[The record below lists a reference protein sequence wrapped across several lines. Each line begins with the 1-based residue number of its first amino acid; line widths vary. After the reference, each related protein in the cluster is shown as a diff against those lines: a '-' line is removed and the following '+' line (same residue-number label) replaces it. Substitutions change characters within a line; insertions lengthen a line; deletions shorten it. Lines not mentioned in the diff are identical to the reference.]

1 MDMPISRHT
10 LIAALLIAAP
20 ITINAQP
27 PFVASQREQG
37 FTDRDVRARRAP
49 IACAMAARSVRDWG
63 WGIGTPDPSATPLAS
78 IVSAVNYQ
86 LRANAGQLGA
96 EDLGKL
102 KTALASNDP
111 CVRELSLTI
120 LATQSDGRFSR
131 KSVVRVAQN
140 GREKVKIR
148 D

>member
-1 MDMPISRHT
+1 MTISRHL
-10 LIAALLIAAP
+10 LIAALLMAAP

-27 PFVASQREQG
+27 RLG
-37 FTDRDVRARRAP
+37 VRARKAP

-63 WGIGTPDPSATPLAS
+63 WGDGVSDPASTPLAS

-96 EDLGKL
+96 EDMVKL
-102 KTALASNDP
+102 KAALASDDP

-120 LATQSDGRFSR
+120 LATQSDGRAS
-131 KSVVRVAQN
+131 KKTVVRVAQN
-140 GREKVKIR
+140 QKEKVKIR

>member
-1 MDMPISRHT
+1 M
-10 LIAALLIAAP
+10 AAP
-20 ITINAQP
+20 MSINAQP
-27 PFVASQREQG
+27 RLG
-37 FTDRDVRARRAP
+37 VRARTVP

-63 WGIGTPDPSATPLAS
+63 WGDGISDPSSTPLAS

-96 EDLGKL
+96 DDMVKL
-102 KTALASNDP
+102 KAALASNDP

-120 LATQSDGRFSR
+120 LATQSDSPSS
-131 KSVVRVAQN
+131 KKTVARVAQIQK
-140 GREKVKIR
+140 EKVKIR

>member
-1 MDMPISRHT
+1 MPISRHV
-10 LIAALLIAAP
+10 LIAALLITAP
-20 ITINAQP
+20 MTTNAQP
-27 PFVASQREQG
+27 RSG
-37 FTDRDVRARRAP
+37 VRARKTP

-63 WGIGTPDPSATPLAS
+63 WGDGISDRASTPLAS

-96 EDLGKL
+96 EDMVKL
-102 KTALASNDP
+102 RTALASNDP

-120 LATQSDGRFSR
+120 LATQSDIPSS
-131 KSVVRVAQN
+131 KKTALRVALNQK
-140 GREKVKIR
+140 EKVKIR

>member
-1 MDMPISRHT
+1 MTISRHL
-10 LIAALLIAAP
+10 LIAALFAAP

-27 PFVASQREQG
+27 RFG
-37 FTDRDVRARRAP
+37 VRARGAP

-63 WGIGTPDPSATPLAS
+63 WGRGVSDPGSTPLAS

-86 LRANAGQLGA
+86 LRANEGQLGA
-96 EDLGKL
+96 EDMLKL
-102 KTALASNDP
+102 KAALASDDP

-120 LATQSDGRFSR
+120 LATQGDGRVS
-131 KSVVRVAQN
+131 KKTVIRVAQN
-140 GREKVKIR
+140 QKEKVKIR

>member
-1 MDMPISRHT
+1 MRISRHL
-10 LIAALLIAAP
+10 LIAALLMTAP
-20 ITINAQP
+20 ITSNAQP
-27 PFVASQREQG
+27 RFG
-37 FTDRDVRARRAP
+37 VRARRAP

-63 WGIGTPDPSATPLAS
+63 WGDGISDPASTPLAL

-96 EDLGKL
+96 EDMVRL
-102 KTALASNDP
+102 KAALASNDP

-120 LATQSDGRFSR
+120 LATQSDSR
-131 KSVVRVAQN
+131 SSKKSVVRVAEIQKE
-140 GREKVKIR
+140 RVKIR

>member
-1 MDMPISRHT
+1 M
-10 LIAALLIAAP
+10 AALLAAP

-27 PFVASQREQG
+27 RFG
-37 FTDRDVRARRAP
+37 VRARKAP

-63 WGIGTPDPSATPLAS
+63 WGGGVSDQGSTPLAS

-86 LRANAGQLGA
+86 LRANEGQLGA
-96 EDLGKL
+96 EDVLKL
-102 KTALASNDP
+102 KAALESDDP

-120 LATQSDGRFSR
+120 LATQSDGRVW
-131 KSVVRVAQN
+131 KKTVVRVAQN
-140 GREKVKIR
+140 QKEKVKFR

>member
-1 MDMPISRHT
+1 MAPPI
-10 LIAALLIAAP
+10 
-20 ITINAQP
+20 ITNGQP
-27 PFVASQREQG
+27 RLG
-37 FTDRDVRARRAP
+37 VRARRAP

-63 WGIGTPDPSATPLAS
+63 WGGGFSDPASTPLAS

-96 EDLGKL
+96 EDVGRL
-102 KTALASNDP
+102 KAALASNDP

-120 LATQSDGRFSR
+120 LATQNDGRAS
-131 KSVVRVAQN
+131 KKTVVRVAQN
-140 GREKVKIR
+140 QKEKVKIR